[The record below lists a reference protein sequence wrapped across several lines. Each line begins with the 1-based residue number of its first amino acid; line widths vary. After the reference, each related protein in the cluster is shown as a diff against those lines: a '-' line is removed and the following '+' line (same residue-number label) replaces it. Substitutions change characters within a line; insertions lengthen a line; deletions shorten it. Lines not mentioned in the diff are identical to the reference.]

1 METPI
6 RLVTAWYNKGTQQK
20 KCKYLILSFPYSN
33 HYYYQLFKGENQES
47 FLTGLQNIFDHMG
60 AVPSRILF
68 DNLSAAV
75 TMRKGTRTK
84 STGFLK
90 FEMHYKFAAEFCNV
104 NAGNEKGNV
113 ENKVG
118 YHRRNFMVPVPEIS
132 DFKAYNEAAFLK
144 SENDMNRMHYK
155 KERLISEL
163 YVEDKNAFNSLPEN
177 PYDIYRI
184 EKARCN
190 KYGIIHLDSKRYSV
204 SPTYAQKQVW
214 AYIY

>member
-84 STGFLK
+84 NTGFLK

-104 NAGNEKGNV
+104 NAGNEYCMDLRK
-113 ENKVG
+113 
-118 YHRRNFMVPVPEIS
+118 
-132 DFKAYNEAAFLK
+132 
-144 SENDMNRMHYK
+144 NR
-155 KERLISEL
+155 
-163 YVEDKNAFNSLPEN
+163 
-177 PYDIYRI
+177 
-184 EKARCN
+184 
-190 KYGIIHLDSKRYSV
+190 
-204 SPTYAQKQVW
+204 
-214 AYIY
+214 